1 MILAINLTIKEAF
14 TLKNKRHL
22 STLGLIL
29 ALPLILAGCGQR
41 SNGHPHG
48 FIYRYFGV
56 PMMHLMEWF
65 AKIFNGNYG
74 WALVAIVVIVRLILL
89 PMMIDQMKKST
100 LSQERLNMIQPQ
112 MREIQAKMKA
122 AKSQEEQAALS
133 AQMMQLYRDNHI
145 SLTGGIGILPL
156 LIQIPVFTG
165 LYDAIRYSPDLSKA
179 TFFGVALGKP
189 SLLVAILAFLVYLA
203 QAWLTMLGTPKAQR
217 RQMGMAMMISPI
229 MILFISMSA
238 SAGLGF
244 YFLIGGIFAIIQ
256 TLFINAY
263 RPRLKARVKKE
274 AATHPVKKVVTT
286 PQTSHQQN
294 VDALN
299 KRQEHHPDLRK
310 LNAGKQHHHDK

>member
-14 TLKNKRHL
+14 TVKKKRHL
-22 STLGLIL
+22 SALGLVL
-29 ALPLILAGCGQR
+29 ALPLLLAGCGQR
-41 SNGHPHG
+41 NNGHPHG
-48 FIYRYFGV
+48 FIYRYFGI

-65 AKIFNGNYG
+65 AKLFNGNYG

-89 PMMIDQMKKST
+89 PLMIDQMKKST

-112 MREIQAKMKA
+112 MRDIQAKMKA
-122 AKSQEEQAALS
+122 AKSQEEQTALS
-133 AQMMQLYRDNHI
+133 AQMMQLYRDNNI

-165 LYDAIRYSPDLSKA
+165 LYDAIRYSPDLAKA

-263 RPRLKARVKKE
+263 RPRLKVRVKKE
-274 AATHPVKKVVTT
+274 AAAHPVKKVVTN
-286 PQTSHQQN
+286 PQPRHQAN
-294 VDALN
+294 VDELN
-299 KRQEHHPDLRK
+299 NRQNHHPDLRK